1 MNYHN
6 DKWIMEKVLE
16 HFQEAKTIIPEQHI
30 VLTALQG
37 SQNYGLDYVD
47 SDVDTK
53 CITTPTFKEIA
64 LARKPLSTTH
74 VRENNEHIDLKD
86 IRLYT
91 QTFRK
96 QNLNFLEILWTPYF
110 VTNGYYSHI
119 WFKLVSN
126 RERIARYYPYRA
138 IKSMKGVA
146 LEKFHA
152 LKHPYPS
159 KVDII
164 QKYGYDGKQL
174 SHLLRVEDFIA
185 KYVCGAPYGECL
197 VSQRPDLLIELK
209 EQGAVDL
216 PTAEA
221 MAASSLATIEAL
233 CDEFEKSIDRDWY
246 DKEIDALFDEV
257 SYEIMKISV
266 EMEL

>member
-1 MNYHN
+1 MNYHS
-6 DKWIMEKVLE
+6 DKWIMEKVFE
-16 HFQEAKTIIPEQHI
+16 HFQEAKTLIPEQHI
-30 VLTALQG
+30 VLLALQG
-37 SQNYGLDYVD
+37 SQNYGLDYD
-47 SDVDTK
+47 GSDIDTK
-53 CITTPTFKEIA
+53 CIVTPTFKDIA
-64 LARKPLSTTH
+64 LARKPMSTTH
-74 VRENNEHIDLKD
+74 VRANDEHIDMKD
-86 IRLYT
+86 IRLYLE
-91 QTFRK
+91 TFRK

-119 WFKLVSN
+119 WSKLVSN

-159 KVDII
+159 KVNII

-185 KYVCGAPYGECL
+185 KYVCGAPYSECL
-197 VSQRPDLLIELK
+197 VSQQHDLLIELK

-216 PTAEA
+216 PTAET
-221 MAASSLATIEAL
+221 MAASSLSNIEAI
-233 CDEFEKSIDRDWY
+233 CDEFEKSIDKDWY

>member
-1 MNYHN
+1 MNFHS
-6 DKWIMEKVLE
+6 DEWITERVRE
-16 HFQEAKTIIPEQHI
+16 HYEETKTIIPEQHI

-37 SQNYGLDYVD
+37 SQNYGLDYED

-53 CITTPTFKEIA
+53 CITTPTFREIA

-91 QTFRK
+91 QTFKK

-110 VTNGYYSHI
+110 ITNGYYSHI

-174 SHLLRVEDFIA
+174 SHLLRVEDFIT
-185 KYVCGAPYGECL
+185 KYIGGAPYSECL
-197 VSQRPDLLIELK
+197 ESPRPDLLIELK
-209 EQGAVDL
+209 KQGAVDL
-216 PTAEA
+216 PTAES
-221 MAASSLATIEAL
+221 MALSALLSIEAL
-233 CDEFEKSIDRDWY
+233 CDEFEKSIDKDWY

-257 SYEIMKISV
+257 SYDIMRISV